1 MDEMQANCPPEPE
14 GVNAFKITHTFLSE
28 MRPPLQGLPR
38 TSRWLLI
45 QVRPPKPSCLL
56 STMAGLYCLCTQ
68 TTTAFCFPFSRKK
81 IYVLAIFLS
90 YEIDSFLAFTA
101 MLQWLFTNG
110 GIHTCHGHQ
119 ALFFFFFART
129 CPVSAHREKGLE
141 SRCELNSEL
150 IIGFS
155 LATATLDKRSTKT
168 FSNYAI
174 GTISKEDREIPKA
187 KIFQILWERSGG
199 HPVGQL
205 SAANT
210 HT

>member
-1 MDEMQANCPPEPE
+1 
-14 GVNAFKITHTFLSE
+14 

-174 GTISKEDREIPKA
+174 GTISKEDRRNTKSKNISNSLGTFRRPSSRPALSRQHTHVAGTSWGTRTKYLE
-187 KIFQILWERSGG
+187 EGG
-199 HPVGQL
+199 L
-205 SAANT
+205 ETAAFCL
-210 HT
+210 